1 MSLKS
6 GIYKHRRTVRRVV
19 AGVVVLCCLWA
30 VYIRYVSPTRVALV
44 NFPAYQ
50 ASSIALANESRWV
63 RVDVL
68 TVEEAAKIGRYDVA
82 LFFGPGLRLNG
93 DQAADIEAAGAKGTA
108 VYTLIFPSGV
118 IANHHV
124 DSLQQELIGD
134 YYGNGNKTNYK
145 NLLGFCRTALDRRKW
160 FAPAVDRPVHL
171 PSDYY
176 WHLGEENFFTDLNGY
191 KSYCREH
198 GFYKEGAPS
207 VALVSGMTSPLSG
220 NRANVDTLI
229 RRLERAG
236 MNVYPIHAARK
247 RLEMLKEVSP
257 DAVIYLPMGRLGG
270 DRAVKWLEERNIPLF
285 CPLTLLQKRQEWEAD
300 PRGLTG
306 SYLSASV
313 VLPEIDGGGRPEV
326 LSVQDA
332 DENGYYQFVPVDD
345 RVDDLV
351 EAICR
356 QVKLQRIP
364 NRDKRIAVVYLKGP
378 GQSALTAAG
387 LEVAP
392 SLYELLKRLKAEGY
406 TVEGIPETEKEFE
419 APTGR

>member
-285 CPLTLLQKRQEWEAD
+285 CPLTLLQKRQ
-300 PRGLTG
+300 
-306 SYLSASV
+306 
-313 VLPEIDGGGRPEV
+313 
-326 LSVQDA
+326 
-332 DENGYYQFVPVDD
+332 
-345 RVDDLV
+345 
-351 EAICR
+351 
-356 QVKLQRIP
+356 
-364 NRDKRIAVVYLKGP
+364 
-378 GQSALTAAG
+378 
-387 LEVAP
+387 
-392 SLYELLKRLKAEGY
+392 
-406 TVEGIPETEKEFE
+406 
-419 APTGR
+419 

>member
-6 GIYKHRRTVRRVV
+6 GIYKHRRTVWRVV

-220 NRANVDTLI
+220 NRQ
-229 RRLERAG
+229 
-236 MNVYPIHAARK
+236 M
-247 RLEMLKEVSP
+247 
-257 DAVIYLPMGRLGG
+257 
-270 DRAVKWLEERNIPLF
+270 
-285 CPLTLLQKRQEWEAD
+285 
-300 PRGLTG
+300 
-306 SYLSASV
+306 
-313 VLPEIDGGGRPEV
+313 
-326 LSVQDA
+326 
-332 DENGYYQFVPVDD
+332 
-345 RVDDLV
+345 
-351 EAICR
+351 
-356 QVKLQRIP
+356 
-364 NRDKRIAVVYLKGP
+364 
-378 GQSALTAAG
+378 
-387 LEVAP
+387 
-392 SLYELLKRLKAEGY
+392 
-406 TVEGIPETEKEFE
+406 
-419 APTGR
+419 